1 MLTDMALRRAKA
13 QEKAYLLTD
22 ERGLYVEVRP
32 TGRKFWRLRIW
43 EKGKEKKKLLA
54 NIPTYP

>member
-22 ERGLYVEVRP
+22 ERGLYVVFDSEVLILAP
-32 TGRKFWRLRIW
+32 SKTGLH
-43 EKGKEKKKLLA
+43 G
-54 NIPTYP
+54 YPCNPSEGR

>member
-1 MLTDMALRRAKA
+1 MFLVAGVSMLTDMALRRAKA

-32 TGRKFWRLRIW
+32 TGRKFWRLRI
-43 EKGKEKKKLLA
+43 
-54 NIPTYP
+54 